1 MIYQNYSHEA
11 PTAYAQSRLNSAAS
25 RWHSGSLDAFTSAI
39 DETHSQYTILG
50 WMIDEAKESL
60 LDSQTPILETDWNK
74 EHYLWR
80 DDVRWEPEL
89 TVEIAE
95 VRRNRSDRIKALQFR
110 RANVD
115 FWSLPNLSGV
125 LLGAL
130 GSPESLVP
138 FGGMIARSGQLAKA
152 GSKLSTIG
160 RYLKPIPMGMT
171 DAFVADT
178 LFQTVKAA
186 VQINRD
192 EDPDLLHAGLEI
204 LLATATGGILGT
216 IPMALQIGSKVP
228 NVFKPAL
235 MKKSL
240 QNLANGEPVQA
251 FKGNPKRHVE
261 EELDPNATI
270 EELNKRMDGFKDT
283 DAELSKDFSIEAGKD
298 YVKHTVGGFRKL
310 INKVA
315 NCVRNST

>member
-1 MIYQNYSHEA
+1 MIYQNYSHES
-11 PTAYAQSRLNSAAS
+11 PNVYAQSRLNSAAT
-25 RWHSGSLDAFTSAI
+25 RWHSGSLDAFTSGVEEAQ
-39 DETHSQYTILG
+39 SQYTILG
-50 WMIDEAKESL
+50 WMVDEAQESF
-60 LDSQTPILETDWNK
+60 LDSKTPILEANWNK

-125 LLGAL
+125 LLGAM
-130 GSPESLVP
+130 GSPESLIP
-138 FGGMIARSGQLAKA
+138 FGGMIGRAGQLAKA
-152 GSKLSTIG
+152 GSKLATIG

-186 VQINRD
+186 VQINRN
-192 EDPDLLHAGLEI
+192 EDPDLLHAGLEV

-216 IPMALQIGSKVP
+216 IPMALQIASKVP

-240 QNLANGEPVQA
+240 HDLSQGGPVKA
-251 FKGNPKRHVE
+251 FKGNPRRHIE
-261 EELDPNATI
+261 EELDPEATI
-270 EELNKRMDGFKDT
+270 AELNKRMDGFKDT

-298 YVKHTVGGFRKL
+298 YIKHTAGGFRKI

>member
-11 PTAYAQSRLNSAAS
+11 PSVYAQSRLNSAAT
-25 RWHSGSLDAFTSAI
+25 RWHSGSLDAFTSGI
-39 DETHSQYTILG
+39 EETQSQYTILG
-50 WMIDEAKESL
+50 WMVDEAQESF
-60 LDSQTPILETDWNK
+60 LDTKTPILKDEWNQ

-80 DDVRWEPEL
+80 EDVRWEPNL

-95 VRRNRSDRIKALQFR
+95 VRRNRSDRMSALAFR

-125 LLGAL
+125 LLGAM
-130 GSPESLVP
+130 GSPESLIP
-138 FGGMIARSGQLAKA
+138 FGGMIGRAGQLLKA
-152 GSKLSTIG
+152 GSKLATVG

-171 DAFVADT
+171 DAFVADS
-178 LFQTVKAA
+178 LFQTVKAG
-186 VQINRD
+186 VQINRG
-192 EDPDLLHAGLEI
+192 EDPDLMHAGLEV

-216 IPMALQIGSKVP
+216 IPMALQIGSKIP
-228 NVFKPAL
+228 TVFKPAL

-240 QNLANGEPVQA
+240 KNLADGEAVQA
-251 FKGNPKRHVE
+251 FKGNPRRHVE
-261 EELDPNATI
+261 EELDPEATI
-270 EELNKRMDGFKDT
+270 AELNKRMDGFKDA
-283 DAELSKDFSIEAGKD
+283 DAELSKDFSIEAGKE
-298 YVKHTVGGFRKL
+298 YVQHTVGGFRKL